1 MTLTAVEFLR
11 RFVQHILPRGFVRI
25 RQFGYLASACR
36 TMRLAFA
43 SDYSDGLRLV
53 RQPRRPHRRGTV
65 RDVARRWSS
74 ARSFPR
80 VNWRSLLSAS
90 IPHEGGTE
98 RLSIGVRV
106 NVVTH
111 VATVVWRAIW
121 AE

>member
-43 SDYSDGLRLV
+43 PDYSDGLRLV

-65 RDVARRWSS
+65 RDVARRVLGSILS
-74 ARSFPR
+74 ARQ
-80 VNWRSLLSAS
+80 L
-90 IPHEGGTE
+90 
-98 RLSIGVRV
+98 
-106 NVVTH
+106 
-111 VATVVWRAIW
+111 AIVIVGFDTS
-121 AE
+121 